1 MQKIFSNNFGMLL
14 LALVAAVIGFLWA
27 WEVRSGGPFSRS
39 GAIVTAVGLFLLSRD
54 KIVGQDL
61 GLPVYMA
68 ESPFRNIDPDH
79 YESIG
84 EAVPDWVREDVK
96 SRIAIGRYGPI
107 VSVIGTLIWGFG
119 DLFVEMLR

>member
-1 MQKIFSNNFGMLL
+1 MQKIFSNNCGMLL
-14 LALVAAVIGFLWA
+14 LAFVAAVIGFLWA
-27 WEVRSGGPFSRS
+27 WDVQSGGPFSRS
-39 GAIVTAVGLFLLSRD
+39 GAIVTAVGLVLLSRD

-61 GLPVYMA
+61 RQPISMA
-68 ESPFRNIDPDH
+68 DSPFRSTDPDH
-79 YESIG
+79 YKAIG
-84 EAVPDWVREDVK
+84 EAVPDWVRQDVK

>member
-1 MQKIFSNNFGMLL
+1 MLL
-14 LALVAAVIGFLWA
+14 LAFVAAVIGFLWA
-27 WEVRSGGPFSRS
+27 WDVQSGGPFSRS
-39 GAIVTAVGLFLLSRD
+39 GAIVTAVGLVLLSRD

-61 GLPVYMA
+61 RQPISMA
-68 ESPFRNIDPDH
+68 DSPFRSTDPDH
-79 YESIG
+79 YKAIG
-84 EAVPDWVREDVK
+84 EAVPDWVRQDVK